1 MFKSN
6 RFPTILLIVCLTIL
20 FLFFACHSKKSIV
33 NKNVESSKPITE
45 EVSKQ
50 RILKIATFNIQNFGK
65 SKIAK
70 PLIMDT
76 LVSIIR
82 NFDIIAVQEIADVSN
97 QTAGKFLEMINEN
110 YPTKYKMVCSN
121 RTGREY
127 NDRTC
132 AEQYAFYYKSS
143 AVEIID
149 TSLYDDKKNDYF
161 QCEPYIAQFRDR
173 RSGQI
178 FVITNIHTSPRFA
191 VQEIAAL
198 FHVAEWIPTRFK
210 NTENLIFCGDF
221 NASCSYASTKELD
234 EMDFRKPPFFWI
246 VPDNANTNLSKNDC
260 AYDRFVSNQ
269 EMKEKIKNWNVYRYF
284 KTKAVSDHWP
294 VYVEVEF

>member
-6 RFPTILLIVCLTIL
+6 RFPTIVIIVCITIL
-20 FLFFACHSKKSIV
+20 FLFFACHSKKSLV
-33 NKNVESSKPITE
+33 NKTVGSTKNNTE

-65 SKIAK
+65 SKLAK

-76 LVSIIR
+76 LVSVIR
-82 NFDIIAVQEIADVSN
+82 NFDIVAVQEITDVSN
-97 QTAGKFLEMINEN
+97 QTAGKFLEMINDN
-110 YPTKYKMVCSN
+110 YPAKYKMACSN
-121 RTGREY
+121 RSGREF
-127 NDRTC
+127 NDKRS
-132 AEQYAFYYKSS
+132 AEQYAFYYNSS
-143 AVEIID
+143 TIDLID
-149 TSLYDDKKNDYF
+149 TTLYDDKKNDYF
-161 QCEPYIAQFRDR
+161 QREPYIAQFKDKRT
-173 RSGQI
+173 GQQI
-178 FVITNIHTSPRFA
+178 VMVTIHTAPEFA
-191 VQEIAAL
+191 VQEIDAL
-198 FHVAEWIPTRFK
+198 VHVAEWIPTRFK

-269 EMKEKIKNWNVYRYF
+269 KMKDKIKKWDVYRYF